1 MSDDRGGENA
11 GAEQSIER
19 PKLRV
24 WETVRE
30 AYSVWFAHPGLWL
43 RLSVIP
49 VLVIIG
55 MFVLHML
62 SWVDAAR
69 AMDQAPVLPGVTAL
83 LLVVFMYLSEIP
95 LATAWHRLIL
105 VDNPGDRHRYVVGRP
120 EFRYLLKALFIL
132 IVLILV
138 GILLGI
144 LVSGIMLP
152 LFFGSFGGK
161 TIPDNLVLITIAGW
175 VLSIGI
181 YAVLGYFLGCLFL
194 MLPAAAI
201 GRNFKSGQA
210 SAALKGNEWRLVGVY
225 IVTLVPITVLAAA
238 IDGLFFLSLD
248 VPGAA
253 GGFFTFFGPL
263 IFAPLIVGVLSITY
277 RELVQKPEAGAN
289 R

>member
-1 MSDDRGGENA
+1 MTDDRGGENA
-11 GAEQSIER
+11 GAEQPIER

-30 AYSVWFAHPGLWL
+30 AYGVWFAHPGLWL

-62 SWVDAAR
+62 SWADAAR
-69 AMDQAPVLPGVTAL
+69 SSAPALPAVTLL
-83 LLVVFMYLSEIP
+83 LLVVLMYLSEIP

-105 VDNPGDRHRYVVGRP
+105 VENPGERHRYVVGRP
-120 EFRYLLKALFIL
+120 EFRYFLKAIFIFF
-132 IVLILV
+132 VMF
-138 GILLGI
+138 
-144 LVSGIMLP
+144 LVSGLLGTLVGGVMVP
-152 LFFGSFGGK
+152 LIFGSIGGNS
-161 TIPDNLVLITIAGW
+161 IPDNLLLITVAGW
-175 VLSIGI
+175 VLSFVI
-181 YAVLGYFLGCLFL
+181 YSVLGYFLGCLFL

-225 IVTLVPITVLAAA
+225 IVTLVPITILAAVV
-238 IDGLFFLSLD
+238 DGLFFLSLD
-248 VPGAA
+248 VPGTG
-253 GGFFTFFGPL
+253 GGFFSFFGPL

-277 RELVQKPEAGAN
+277 RELVQKPEAAAAG
-289 R
+289 